1 MIGLKGSVFLLFYKL
16 VKKQKKYYGGNMSF
30 KNNMLILLAIIVFT
44 LSLSAET
51 LSLQE
56 CIDRSLQESEKI
68 KALQE
73 SEEAAKSGKNGSI
86 FSFLPSATLEAGIQ
100 WLKYDPEG
108 VSGVDPASGQSY
120 TVPFPDKS
128 RTLGITVVQPITPL
142 WSVSYGY
149 KSLETAE
156 DIAKIQRELSE
167 DQLRLEVMN
176 LFYNYQLLN
185 ESMEILNE
193 TKEQL
198 QKYYEQAKNFYD
210 AGVVDKRS
218 VLKIEI
224 EMAKLEQQIQTV
236 TGNTNP
242 IKRHIGIL
250 INKPANSFE
259 LETTEVTEKN
269 LSADN
274 SKLEKIM
281 LDNRLEYKLMEKS
294 ESVSKYSEMLAV
306 QPLIPTLAL
315 VGGYKK
321 NWDATSSQP
330 EDTLFIGGTLSWSF
344 GFDWGKTAF
353 DIKQLKH
360 KKVQT
365 QLENAATRK
374 QLSLQLTQLEN
385 DVEIKAIAIE
395 ISKREIES
403 AEENLRI
410 EEDKYKAKMTT
421 ETDLL
426 AASLSLRSAKLG
438 LLTAMYEHEV
448 ALHTLAITIG
458 TEYGSIT
465 EGE

>member
-1 MIGLKGSVFLLFYKL
+1 MRFKSFAAAIL
-16 VKKQKKYYGGNMSF
+16 VMFACFS
-30 KNNMLILLAIIVFT
+30 AA
-44 LSLSAET
+44 AET
-51 LSLQE
+51 FSLEE
-56 CIDRSLQESEKI
+56 CIERSLKESEKI
-68 KALQE
+68 KAMQE
-73 SEEAAKSGKNGSI
+73 SEEAAKSGKDGTV
-86 FSFLPSATLEAGIQ
+86 FSFLPTATLDAGIQ
-100 WLKYDPEG
+100 WMKYKPEQG
-108 VSGVDPASGQSY
+108 EMNVAGMSIPVS
-120 TVPFPDKS
+120 FPDKS

-156 DIAKIQRELSE
+156 DIAKLQRELTS
-167 DQLRLEVMN
+167 DQLKLEVMN

-224 EMAKLEQQIQTV
+224 EMTRLEQQIQTV
-236 TGNTNP
+236 IGNTNL
-242 IKRHIGIL
+242 IKKNIGIL
-250 INKPANSFE
+250 INAPADSFE
-259 LETTEVTEKN
+259 LKKKEVTENN

-274 SKLEKIM
+274 SQLEKIM
-281 LDNRLEYKLMEKS
+281 LDNRLEYKLLEKS
-294 ESVSKYSEMLAV
+294 ENVYEYSEMMAA

-315 VGGYKK
+315 VAGYKK
-321 NWDATSSQP
+321 NWDAGGSSP
-330 EDTLFIGGTLSWSF
+330 ENTLFIGGQLSWSI

-353 DIKQLKH
+353 DIKQSKH

-365 QLENAATRK
+365 RLENAATRK

-385 DVEIKAIAIE
+385 DVEIKAMAIE

-426 AASLSLRSAKLG
+426 NASVSLRSAKLG
-438 LLTAMYEHEV
+438 LLTALYEHEV

-458 TEYGSIT
+458 TEYGKIT

>member
-1 MIGLKGSVFLLFYKL
+1 MRFK
-16 VKKQKKYYGGNMSF
+16 SF
-30 KNNMLILLAIIVFT
+30 AAAILIMFACF
-44 LSLSAET
+44 SAAAET
-51 LSLQE
+51 FSLEE
-56 CIDRSLQESEKI
+56 CIERSLKESEKI
-68 KALQE
+68 KAMQE
-73 SEEAAKSGKNGSI
+73 SEEAAKSGKDGTV
-86 FSFLPSATLEAGIQ
+86 FSFLPTATLDAGIQ
-100 WLKYDPEG
+100 WMKYKPEQG
-108 VSGVDPASGQSY
+108 EMNVAGMSIPVS
-120 TVPFPDKS
+120 FPDKS

-156 DIAKIQRELSE
+156 DIAKLQRELTS
-167 DQLRLEVMN
+167 DQLKLEVMN

-224 EMAKLEQQIQTV
+224 EMTRLEQQIQTV
-236 TGNTNP
+236 IGNTNL
-242 IKRHIGIL
+242 IKKNIGIL
-250 INKPANSFE
+250 INAPADSFE
-259 LETTEVTEKN
+259 LKKKEVTENN

-274 SKLEKIM
+274 SQLEKIM
-281 LDNRLEYKLMEKS
+281 IDNRLEYKLLEKS
-294 ESVSKYSEMLAV
+294 ESVYEYSEMMSA

-315 VGGYKK
+315 VAGYKK
-321 NWDATSSQP
+321 NWDAGGSSP
-330 EDTLFIGGTLSWSF
+330 ENTLFIGGQLSWSI

-353 DIKQLKH
+353 DIKQSKH

-365 QLENAATRK
+365 RLENAATKK

-385 DVEIKAIAIE
+385 DVEIKAMAIE

-426 AASLSLRSAKLG
+426 NASVSLRSAKLG
-438 LLTAMYEHEV
+438 LLTALYEHEV

-458 TEYGSIT
+458 TEYGNIT

>member
-1 MIGLKGSVFLLFYKL
+1 MRFKSFAAAIL
-16 VKKQKKYYGGNMSF
+16 VMFACFS
-30 KNNMLILLAIIVFT
+30 AA
-44 LSLSAET
+44 AET
-51 LSLQE
+51 FSLEE
-56 CIDRSLQESEKI
+56 CIERSLKESEKI
-68 KALQE
+68 KAMQE
-73 SEEAAKSGKNGSI
+73 SEEAAKSGKDGTV
-86 FSFLPSATLEAGIQ
+86 FSFLPTATLDAGIQ
-100 WLKYDPEG
+100 WMKYKPEQG
-108 VSGVDPASGQSY
+108 EMNVAGMSIPVS
-120 TVPFPDKS
+120 FPDKS

-156 DIAKIQRELSE
+156 DIAKLQRELTS
-167 DQLRLEVMN
+167 DQLKLEVMN

-224 EMAKLEQQIQTV
+224 EMTRLEQQIQTV
-236 TGNTNP
+236 IGNTNL
-242 IKRHIGIL
+242 IKKNIGIL
-250 INKPANSFE
+250 INAPADSFE
-259 LETTEVTEKN
+259 LKKKEVSENN

-274 SKLEKIM
+274 SQLEKIM
-281 LDNRLEYKLMEKS
+281 LDNRLEYKLLEKS
-294 ESVSKYSEMLAV
+294 ESVYEYSEMMSA

-315 VGGYKK
+315 VAGYKK
-321 NWDATSSQP
+321 NWDAGGSSP
-330 EDTLFIGGTLSWSF
+330 ENTLFIGGTLSWSI

-353 DIKQLKH
+353 DIKQSKH

-365 QLENAATRK
+365 RLENAATKK

-385 DVEIKAIAIE
+385 DVEIKAMAIE

-426 AASLSLRSAKLG
+426 NASVSLRSAKLG
-438 LLTAMYEHEV
+438 LLTALYEHEV

-458 TEYGSIT
+458 TEYGNIT
-465 EGE
+465 KGE

>member
-1 MIGLKGSVFLLFYKL
+1 MRFKSFAAAIL
-16 VKKQKKYYGGNMSF
+16 VMFACFS
-30 KNNMLILLAIIVFT
+30 AA
-44 LSLSAET
+44 AET
-51 LSLQE
+51 FSLEE
-56 CIDRSLQESEKI
+56 CIERSLKESEKI
-68 KALQE
+68 KAMQE
-73 SEEAAKSGKNGSI
+73 SEEAAKSGKDGTV
-86 FSFLPSATLEAGIQ
+86 FSFLPTATLDVSLT
-100 WLKYDPEG
+100 WMPKYNPEG
-108 VSGVDPASGQSY
+108 VTGIDPTTGQQY
-120 TVPFPDKS
+120 TKPYPEKK

-156 DIAKIQRELSE
+156 DIAKLQRELSS
-167 DQLRLEVMN
+167 DQLKIEVMN

-210 AGVVDKRS
+210 AGVVDRRS

-224 EMAKLEQQIQTV
+224 EMTKLEQQIQTV
-236 TGNTNP
+236 KGNTNL
-242 IKRHIGIL
+242 IKRNIGIL
-250 INKPANSFE
+250 INVPANSFE
-259 LETTEVTEKN
+259 LEKREVSERN

-274 SKLEKIM
+274 SQLEKIM
-281 LDNRLEYKLMEKS
+281 LDNRLEYKLLEKS
-294 ESVSKYSEMLAV
+294 ESISEYSEMLAV
-306 QPLIPTLAL
+306 QPLIPTIAL
-315 VGGYKK
+315 IAGYQK
-321 NWDATSSQP
+321 NWDGPASQQP
-330 EDTLFIGGTLSWSF
+330 EDTVFVGGQLSWDF
-344 GFDWGKTAF
+344 GFNWGKTAF
-353 DIKQLKH
+353 DIKQSKH

-365 QLENAATRK
+365 RLENAATKK

-385 DVEIKAIAIE
+385 DVEIKALAID

-426 AASLSLRSAKLG
+426 NASVSLRSAKLG
-438 LLTAMYEHEV
+438 LLTALYEHEV

-458 TEYGSIT
+458 TEYGDIT
-465 EGE
+465 DGGK

>member
-1 MIGLKGSVFLLFYKL
+1 MRFKSFAAAIL
-16 VKKQKKYYGGNMSF
+16 VMFACFS
-30 KNNMLILLAIIVFT
+30 AA
-44 LSLSAET
+44 AET
-51 LSLQE
+51 FSLEE
-56 CIDRSLQESEKI
+56 CIERSLKESEKI
-68 KALQE
+68 KAMQE
-73 SEEAAKSGKNGSI
+73 SEEAAKSGKDGTV
-86 FSFLPSATLEAGIQ
+86 FSFLPTATLDAGIQ
-100 WLKYDPEG
+100 WMKYKPEQG
-108 VSGVDPASGQSY
+108 EMNVAGMSIPVS
-120 TVPFPDKS
+120 FPDKS

-156 DIAKIQRELSE
+156 DIAKLQRELTS
-167 DQLRLEVMN
+167 DQLKLEVMN

-224 EMAKLEQQIQTV
+224 EMTRLEQQIQTV
-236 TGNTNP
+236 IGNTNL
-242 IKRHIGIL
+242 IKKNIGIL
-250 INKPANSFE
+250 INAPADSFE
-259 LETTEVTEKN
+259 LKKKEVTENN

-274 SKLEKIM
+274 SQLEKIM
-281 LDNRLEYKLMEKS
+281 IDNRLEYKLLEKS
-294 ESVSKYSEMLAV
+294 ESVYEYSEMMSA

-315 VGGYKK
+315 VAGYKK
-321 NWDATSSQP
+321 NWDAGGSSP
-330 EDTLFIGGTLSWSF
+330 ENTLFIGGQLSWSI

-353 DIKQLKH
+353 DIKQSKH

-365 QLENAATRK
+365 RLENAATKK

-385 DVEIKAIAIE
+385 DVEIKAMAIE

-426 AASLSLRSAKLG
+426 NASVSLRSAKLG
-438 LLTAMYEHEV
+438 LLTALYEHEV

-458 TEYGSIT
+458 TEYGNIT

>member
-1 MIGLKGSVFLLFYKL
+1 
-16 VKKQKKYYGGNMSF
+16 MSF
-30 KNNMLILLAIIVFT
+30 RNNLLILLLIVVST
-44 LSLSAET
+44 LALSAET
-51 LSLQE
+51 FTLQE
-56 CIDRSLQESEKI
+56 CIDRSLKESEKI

-86 FSFLPSATLEAGIQ
+86 FSFLPTATLDAGMQ

-108 VSGVDPASGQSY
+108 VSGVDPTSGQTY
-120 TVPFPDKS
+120 TVPFPGKS

-149 KSLETAE
+149 KSLETAY
-156 DIAKIQRELSE
+156 DIAKIQRELSS
-167 DQLRLEVMN
+167 DQLKLEVMN

-185 ESMEILNE
+185 ESMDILNE

-224 EMAKLEQQIQTV
+224 EMTRLEQQIQTV
-236 TGNTNP
+236 TGNTNL
-242 IKRHIGIL
+242 IKKNMALL
-250 INKPANSFE
+250 INVPMDSFE
-259 LETTEVTEKN
+259 LEKTEVSEKN

-274 SKLEKIM
+274 SQLEKIM
-281 LDNRLEYKLMEKS
+281 LDNRLEYKLLEKS
-294 ESVSKYSEMLAV
+294 ESVYEYSEKLAV

-315 VGGYKK
+315 VAGYKK

-330 EDTLFIGGTLSWSF
+330 EDTLFIGGTLSWTF

-353 DIKQLKH
+353 DIKQSKH

-365 QLENAATRK
+365 QLENAATKK
-374 QLSLQLTQLEN
+374 QLSLQLMQLEN
-385 DVEIKAIAIE
+385 DVEIKAMAIE

-403 AEENLRI
+403 AAENLRI

-426 AASLSLRSAKLG
+426 NASVSLRSAKLG
-438 LLTAMYEHEV
+438 LLTALYEHEV

-458 TEYGSIT
+458 TEYGNIT

>member
-1 MIGLKGSVFLLFYKL
+1 MRFKSFAAAIL
-16 VKKQKKYYGGNMSF
+16 VMFACFS
-30 KNNMLILLAIIVFT
+30 AA
-44 LSLSAET
+44 AET
-51 LSLQE
+51 FSLDE
-56 CIDRSLQESEKI
+56 CIERSIKESEKI
-68 KALQE
+68 KAMQE
-73 SEEAAKSGKNGSI
+73 NEEAAKSGKNGSI
-86 FSFLPSATLEAGIQ
+86 FSFLPTATLDVALT
-100 WLKYDPEG
+100 WMPKYNPEG
-108 VSGVDPASGQSY
+108 VTGIDPTSGQQY
-120 TVPFPDKS
+120 TKPYPEKS

-156 DIAKIQRELSE
+156 DIAKLQRELTS
-167 DQLRLEVMN
+167 DQLKLEVMN

-198 QKYYEQAKNFYD
+198 QKYYDQAKNFYD

-224 EMAKLEQQIQTV
+224 EIAKLDQQIQTV
-236 TGNTNP
+236 TGNTNL
-242 IKRHIGIL
+242 IKRNIGIL
-250 INKPANSFE
+250 INVPASSFE
-259 LETTEVTEKN
+259 LEKKEVTERN

-274 SKLEKIM
+274 AQLEKIM
-281 LDNRLEYKLMEKS
+281 LDNRLEYKLLEKS
-294 ESVSKYSEMLAV
+294 ESISEYSEMLAV
-306 QPLIPTLAL
+306 QPLIPTVAL
-315 VGGYKK
+315 VAGYKK
-321 NWDATSSQP
+321 NWDGPASQQP
-330 EDTLFIGGTLSWSF
+330 EDTVFVGGQLSWDF
-344 GFDWGKTAF
+344 GFNWGKTAF
-353 DIKQLKH
+353 DIKQSKH

-365 QLENAATRK
+365 RLENAATKK

-385 DVEIKAIAIE
+385 DVEIKAMAIE

-426 AASLSLRSAKLG
+426 NASISLRSAKLG
-438 LLTAMYEHEV
+438 LLTALYEHEV

-458 TEYGSIT
+458 TEYGKIT

>member
-1 MIGLKGSVFLLFYKL
+1 MRFKSFAAAIL
-16 VKKQKKYYGGNMSF
+16 VMFACFS
-30 KNNMLILLAIIVFT
+30 AA
-44 LSLSAET
+44 AET
-51 LSLQE
+51 FSLEE
-56 CIDRSLQESEKI
+56 CIERSLKESEKI
-68 KALQE
+68 KAMQE
-73 SEEAAKSGKNGSI
+73 SEEAAKSGKNGTV
-86 FSFLPSATLEAGIQ
+86 FSFLPTATLDAGVQ
-100 WLKYDPEG
+100 WMKYKPEQG
-108 VSGVDPASGQSY
+108 EMNVAGMSIPVS
-120 TVPFPDKS
+120 FPDKS

-156 DIAKIQRELSE
+156 DIAKLQRELSE
-167 DQLRLEVMN
+167 DQLKLEVMN

-224 EMAKLEQQIQTV
+224 EMTRLEQQIQTV
-236 TGNTNP
+236 VGNTNL
-242 IKRHIGIL
+242 IKKNIGIL
-250 INKPANSFE
+250 INVPADSFE
-259 LETTEVTEKN
+259 LKKKEVTENN

-274 SKLEKIM
+274 TQLEKIM
-281 LDNRLEYKLMEKS
+281 LDNRLEYKLLEKS
-294 ESVSKYSEMLAV
+294 ESVYEYSEMMAA

-315 VGGYKK
+315 VAGSKK
-321 NWDATSSQP
+321 NWDASASSP
-330 EDTLFIGGTLSWSF
+330 ENTLFIGGQLSWSI

-353 DIKQLKH
+353 DIKQSKH

-365 QLENAATRK
+365 RLENAATRK

-385 DVEIKAIAIE
+385 DVEIKAMAIE

-426 AASLSLRSAKLG
+426 NASISLRSAKLG
-438 LLTAMYEHEV
+438 LLTALYEHEV

-458 TEYGSIT
+458 TEYGKIT

>member
-1 MIGLKGSVFLLFYKL
+1 MRFKSFAAAIL
-16 VKKQKKYYGGNMSF
+16 VMFACFS
-30 KNNMLILLAIIVFT
+30 AA
-44 LSLSAET
+44 AET
-51 LSLQE
+51 FSLEE
-56 CIDRSLQESEKI
+56 CIERSLKESEKI
-68 KALQE
+68 KAMQE
-73 SEEAAKSGKNGSI
+73 SEEAAKSGKNGTV
-86 FSFLPSATLEAGIQ
+86 FSFLPTATLDAGVQ
-100 WLKYDPEG
+100 WMKYKPEQG
-108 VSGVDPASGQSY
+108 EMNVAGMSIPVS
-120 TVPFPDKS
+120 FPDKS

-156 DIAKIQRELSE
+156 DIAKLQRELSE
-167 DQLRLEVMN
+167 DQLKLEVMN
-176 LFYNYQLLN
+176 LFYNYQLLS

-224 EMAKLEQQIQTV
+224 EMTRLEQQIQTV
-236 TGNTNP
+236 VGNTNL
-242 IKRHIGIL
+242 IKKNIGIL
-250 INKPANSFE
+250 INVPADSFE
-259 LETTEVTEKN
+259 LKKKEVTENN

-274 SKLEKIM
+274 TQLEKIM
-281 LDNRLEYKLMEKS
+281 LDNRLEYKLLEKS
-294 ESVSKYSEMLAV
+294 ESVYEYSEMMAA

-315 VGGYKK
+315 VAGYKK
-321 NWDATSSQP
+321 NWDAGGSSP
-330 EDTLFIGGTLSWSF
+330 ENTLFIGGQLSWSI

-353 DIKQLKH
+353 DIKQSKH

-365 QLENAATRK
+365 RLENAATRK

-385 DVEIKAIAIE
+385 DVEIKAMAIE

-426 AASLSLRSAKLG
+426 NASISLRSAKLG
-438 LLTAMYEHEV
+438 LLTALYEHEV

-458 TEYGSIT
+458 TEYGKIT

>member
-1 MIGLKGSVFLLFYKL
+1 MRLK
-16 VKKQKKYYGGNMSF
+16 SF
-30 KNNMLILLAIIVFT
+30 TAAVLILFACFYAA
-44 LSLSAET
+44 AET
-51 LSLQE
+51 LSLEE
-56 CIDRSLQESEKI
+56 CIDRTLKESDKI
-68 KALQE
+68 KAMQE
-73 SEEAAKSGKNGSI
+73 SEEAAKSGKDGTV
-86 FSFLPSATLEAGIQ
+86 FSFLPTATLDVALN
-100 WLKYDPEG
+100 WMPKYNPEG
-108 VSGVDPASGQSY
+108 VTGIDPTTGQQY
-120 TVPFPDKS
+120 TKPYPEKK

-156 DIAKIQRELSE
+156 DVAKIQRELSE
-167 DQLRLEVMN
+167 DQLKLEVMN

-224 EMAKLEQQIQTV
+224 EMAKLEQQMQTV
-236 TGNTNP
+236 KGNTNL
-242 IKRHIGIL
+242 IKKNMAIL
-250 INKPANSFE
+250 INVPMNSFE
-259 LETTEVTEKN
+259 LEKTEVSEKT

-274 SKLEKIM
+274 SQLEKIM

-294 ESVSKYSEMLAV
+294 EKVYEYSEMISA
-306 QPLIPTLAL
+306 QPLIPTIAL
-315 VGGYKK
+315 VAGYQK
-321 NWDATSSQP
+321 NWDGPASQQP
-330 EDTLFIGGTLSWSF
+330 EDTVFLGGQLSWNI

-353 DIKQLKH
+353 DIKQSKH

-365 QLENAATRK
+365 KLENAATKK

-426 AASLSLRSAKLG
+426 AASVSLRSAKLG

-458 TEYGSIT
+458 AEYGSIT
-465 EGE
+465 DGGN

>member
-1 MIGLKGSVFLLFYKL
+1 MRLK
-16 VKKQKKYYGGNMSF
+16 SF
-30 KNNMLILLAIIVFT
+30 TAAVLILFACF
-44 LSLSAET
+44 SAAAET
-51 LSLQE
+51 FSLDE
-56 CIDRSLQESEKI
+56 CIERSIKESEKI
-68 KALQE
+68 KAMQE
-73 SEEAAKSGKNGSI
+73 SEAAAKSGKDGTV
-86 FSFLPSATLEAGIQ
+86 FSFLPTATLEAGVQ
-100 WLKYDPEG
+100 WMKYKPEQG
-108 VSGVDPASGQSY
+108 AMNVGGMSIPVS
-120 TVPFPDKS
+120 FPDKS

-167 DQLRLEVMN
+167 DQLKLEVMN

-224 EMAKLEQQIQTV
+224 EMTKLEQQIQTV
-236 TGNTNP
+236 TGNTNL
-242 IKRHIGIL
+242 IKRNIGIL
-250 INKPANSFE
+250 INAPADSFE
-259 LETTEVTEKN
+259 LEKKEVSEKN

-274 SKLEKIM
+274 PQLEKIM
-281 LDNRLEYKLMEKS
+281 LDNRLEYKLLEKS
-294 ESVSKYSEMLAV
+294 ENVSEYSEMLAI

-315 VGGYKK
+315 VAGYQK
-321 NWDATSSQP
+321 NWDASASQP
-330 EDTLFIGGTLSWSF
+330 ENTLFIGGQLSWSI

-353 DIKQLKH
+353 DIKQSKH

-426 AASLSLRSAKLG
+426 AASVSLRSAKLG
-438 LLTAMYEHEV
+438 LLTALYEHEV

-458 TEYGSIT
+458 TEYDSIT
-465 EGE
+465 EKE

>member
-1 MIGLKGSVFLLFYKL
+1 MRFKSFAAAIL
-16 VKKQKKYYGGNMSF
+16 VMFACFS
-30 KNNMLILLAIIVFT
+30 AA
-44 LSLSAET
+44 AET
-51 LSLQE
+51 FSLEE
-56 CIDRSLQESEKI
+56 CIERSLKESEKI
-68 KALQE
+68 KAMQE
-73 SEEAAKSGKNGSI
+73 SEEAAKSGKDGTV
-86 FSFLPSATLEAGIQ
+86 FSFLPTATLDAGIQ
-100 WLKYDPEG
+100 WMKYKPEQG
-108 VSGVDPASGQSY
+108 EMNVAGMSIPVS
-120 TVPFPDKS
+120 FPDKS

-156 DIAKIQRELSE
+156 DIAKLQRELSE
-167 DQLRLEVMN
+167 DQLKLEVMN

-224 EMAKLEQQIQTV
+224 EMTRLEQQIQTV
-236 TGNTNP
+236 IGNTNL
-242 IKRHIGIL
+242 IKKNIGIL
-250 INKPANSFE
+250 INAPADSFE
-259 LETTEVTEKN
+259 LKKKEVSENN

-274 SKLEKIM
+274 SQLEKIM
-281 LDNRLEYKLMEKS
+281 LDNRLEYKLLEKS
-294 ESVSKYSEMLAV
+294 ENVYEYSEMMSA

-315 VGGYKK
+315 VAGYKK
-321 NWDATSSQP
+321 NWDAGGSSP
-330 EDTLFIGGTLSWSF
+330 ENTLFIGGQLSWSI

-353 DIKQLKH
+353 DIKQSKH

-365 QLENAATRK
+365 RLENAATRK

-385 DVEIKAIAIE
+385 DVEIKAMAIE

-426 AASLSLRSAKLG
+426 NASVSLRSAKLG
-438 LLTAMYEHEV
+438 LLTALYEHEV

-458 TEYGSIT
+458 TEYGNIT

>member
-1 MIGLKGSVFLLFYKL
+1 MRLKNFTAAV
-16 VKKQKKYYGGNMSF
+16 
-30 KNNMLILLAIIVFT
+30 LILFACFYAA
-44 LSLSAET
+44 AET
-51 LSLQE
+51 LSLEE
-56 CIDRSLQESEKI
+56 CIDRTLKESDKI
-68 KALQE
+68 KAMQE

-86 FSFLPSATLEAGIQ
+86 FSFLPTATLDASVT
-100 WLKYDPEG
+100 WMKYDPEG
-108 VSGVDPASGQSY
+108 VDTGVPDPTTGKNIIKPY
-120 TVPFPDKS
+120 PDKS
-128 RTLGITVVQPITPL
+128 RTLGITIVQPITPL

-156 DIAKIQRELSE
+156 DIAKLQRELSS
-167 DQLRLEVMN
+167 DQLKLQVMN

-224 EMAKLEQQIQTV
+224 EMTRLDQQIQTV
-236 TGNTNP
+236 TGNTNL
-242 IKRHIGIL
+242 IKRNIGIL
-250 INKPANSFE
+250 INKPAESFE
-259 LETTEVTEKN
+259 LEKKEVTEKN

-274 SKLEKIM
+274 QQLEKIM
-281 LDNRLEYKLMEKS
+281 INNRLEYKLLEKS
-294 ESVSKYSEMLAV
+294 ESISEYSEMLAV

-315 VGGYKK
+315 VAGYKK
-321 NWDATSSQP
+321 DWDASEKQQP
-330 EDTLFIGGTLSWSF
+330 EDTLYIGGSLSWDF

-353 DIKQLKH
+353 DIKQSKH

-365 QLENAATRK
+365 RLENAETKK

-385 DVEIKAIAIE
+385 DVETKALAIE

-426 AASLSLRSAKLG
+426 AASVSLRSAKLG

-458 TEYGSIT
+458 AEYGSIT
-465 EGE
+465 DGGN

>member
-1 MIGLKGSVFLLFYKL
+1 MRLKNFTASVLVLFACFY
-16 VKKQKKYYGGNMSF
+16 
-30 KNNMLILLAIIVFT
+30 AA
-44 LSLSAET
+44 AET
-51 LSLQE
+51 LSLDE
-56 CIDRSLQESEKI
+56 CIERTLKESEKI

-73 SEEAAKSGKNGSI
+73 SEAAAKSGKDGTV
-86 FSFLPSATLEAGIQ
+86 FSFLPTATLDAGIQ
-100 WLKYDPEG
+100 WMKYKPEQG
-108 VSGVDPASGQSY
+108 SMSVAGMNIPVS
-120 TVPFPDKS
+120 FPDKS

-156 DIAKIQRELSE
+156 DIAKIQRELSS
-167 DQLRLEVMN
+167 DQLKLQVMN

-224 EMAKLEQQIQTV
+224 EMTKLEQQIQTV
-236 TGNTNP
+236 TGNTNL
-242 IKRHIGIL
+242 IKRNIGIL
-250 INKPANSFE
+250 INKPADSFE
-259 LETTEVTEKN
+259 LEKKEVTEKN

-274 SKLEKIM
+274 SQLEKIM
-281 LDNRLEYKLMEKS
+281 IDNRLEYKLLEKS
-294 ESVSKYSEMLAV
+294 ENISEYSEMLSA

-315 VGGYKK
+315 VAGYKK
-321 NWDATSSQP
+321 NWDAGGSQP
-330 EDTLFIGGTLSWSF
+330 ENTLFIGGTLSWQI

-353 DIKQLKH
+353 DIKQSKH

-365 QLENAATRK
+365 RLENAATRK

-385 DVEIKAIAIE
+385 DVETKALAIE

-465 EGE
+465 EGGN

>member
-1 MIGLKGSVFLLFYKL
+1 MRLK
-16 VKKQKKYYGGNMSF
+16 SF
-30 KNNMLILLAIIVFT
+30 TAAVLILFACFYAA
-44 LSLSAET
+44 AET
-51 LSLQE
+51 LSLEE
-56 CIDRSLQESEKI
+56 CMERTLKESDKI
-68 KALQE
+68 KAMQE

-86 FSFLPSATLEAGIQ
+86 FSFLPTATLDVSLN
-100 WLKYDPEG
+100 WMPKYNPEG
-108 VSGVDPASGQSY
+108 YTAGVDPTTGQPV
-120 TVPFPDKS
+120 TQPFPEKQ
-128 RTLGITVVQPITPL
+128 RTLGITIVQPITPL

-156 DIAKIQRELSE
+156 DIAKLQRELSS
-167 DQLRLEVMN
+167 DQLKLQVMS

-198 QKYYEQAKNFYD
+198 EKYYEQAKNFYD

-224 EMAKLEQQIQTV
+224 EMTRLDQQIQTV
-236 TGNTNP
+236 TGNTNL
-242 IKRHIGIL
+242 IKRNIGIL
-250 INKPANSFE
+250 INKPAESFE
-259 LETTEVTEKN
+259 LEKKEVTEKN

-274 SKLEKIM
+274 SQLEKIM
-281 LDNRLEYKLMEKS
+281 VDHRLEYKLLEKS
-294 ESVSKYSEMLAV
+294 ESISEYSEMLTI
-306 QPLIPTLAL
+306 QPLIPTIAL
-315 VGGYKK
+315 VAGYKK
-321 NWDATSSQP
+321 NWDAGATQP
-330 EDTLFIGGTLSWSF
+330 EDTVFIGGQLSWDF
-344 GFDWGKTAF
+344 GFNWGKTAF
-353 DIKQLKH
+353 DIKQSKH

-365 QLENAATRK
+365 RLENAETKK

-385 DVEIKAIAIE
+385 DVEIKALAIE

-426 AASLSLRSAKLG
+426 AASVSLRSAKLG

-458 TEYGSIT
+458 AEYGSIT
-465 EGE
+465 DGGN

>member
-1 MIGLKGSVFLLFYKL
+1 
-16 VKKQKKYYGGNMSF
+16 MSF
-30 KNNMLILLAIIVFT
+30 RNNLLILLLIVLST
-44 LSLSAET
+44 LALSAET
-51 LSLQE
+51 FTLQE
-56 CIDRSLQESEKI
+56 CIERSLKESEKI

-86 FSFLPSATLEAGIQ
+86 FSFLPTATLDVSLN
-100 WLKYDPEG
+100 WMPKYNPEG
-108 VSGVDPASGQSY
+108 YTAGVDPTTGQPI
-120 TVPFPDKS
+120 TKPFPETQ

-156 DIAKIQRELSE
+156 DVAKIQRELSE
-167 DQLRLEVMN
+167 DQLKLEVMN
-176 LFYNYQLLN
+176 LFYNYQLLG
-185 ESMEILNE
+185 ETMEILNE

-224 EMAKLEQQIQTV
+224 EMAKLEQQMQTV
-236 TGNTNP
+236 KGNTNL
-242 IKRHIGIL
+242 IKKNMAIL
-250 INKPANSFE
+250 INAPMDSFE
-259 LETTEVTEKN
+259 LEKTEVSEKN

-274 SKLEKIM
+274 SRLEKIM
-281 LDNRLEYKLMEKS
+281 LDNRLEYKLLEKS
-294 ESVSKYSEMLAV
+294 ESISEYSEMLAV
-306 QPLIPTLAL
+306 QPLIPTVAL
-315 VGGYKK
+315 VAGYKK
-321 NWDATSSQP
+321 NWDAGATQP
-330 EDTLFIGGTLSWSF
+330 EDTVFLGGQLSWDF
-344 GFDWGKTAF
+344 GFNWGKTAF
-353 DIKQLKH
+353 DIKQSKH

-365 QLENAATRK
+365 RLENAATKK

-426 AASLSLRSAKLG
+426 NASVSLRSAKLG
-438 LLTAMYEHEV
+438 LLTALYEHEV

-458 TEYGSIT
+458 TEYGNIT

>member
-1 MIGLKGSVFLLFYKL
+1 MRLK
-16 VKKQKKYYGGNMSF
+16 SF
-30 KNNMLILLAIIVFT
+30 TAAVLILFACF
-44 LSLSAET
+44 SAAAET
-51 LSLQE
+51 FSLDE
-56 CIDRSLQESEKI
+56 CIERSIKESEKI
-68 KALQE
+68 KAMQE
-73 SEEAAKSGKNGSI
+73 SEAAAKSGKDGTV
-86 FSFLPSATLEAGIQ
+86 FSFLPTATLEAGVQ
-100 WLKYDPEG
+100 WMKYKPEQG
-108 VSGVDPASGQSY
+108 AMNVGGMSIPVS
-120 TVPFPDKS
+120 FPDKS

-167 DQLRLEVMN
+167 DQLKLEVMN

-224 EMAKLEQQIQTV
+224 EMTKLEQQIQTV
-236 TGNTNP
+236 TGNTNL
-242 IKRHIGIL
+242 IKRNIGIL
-250 INKPANSFE
+250 INAPADSFE
-259 LETTEVTEKN
+259 LEKKEVSEKN

-274 SKLEKIM
+274 PQLEKIM
-281 LDNRLEYKLMEKS
+281 LDNRLEYKLLEKS
-294 ESVSKYSEMLAV
+294 ENVSEYSEMLAI

-315 VGGYKK
+315 VAGYQK
-321 NWDATSSQP
+321 NWDASASQP
-330 EDTLFIGGTLSWSF
+330 ENTLFIGGQLSWSI

-353 DIKQLKH
+353 DIKQSKH

-426 AASLSLRSAKLG
+426 AASVSLRSAKLG
-438 LLTAMYEHEV
+438 LLTALYEHEV

-465 EGE
+465 EKE

>member
-1 MIGLKGSVFLLFYKL
+1 MRFKSFAAAIL
-16 VKKQKKYYGGNMSF
+16 VMFACFS
-30 KNNMLILLAIIVFT
+30 AA
-44 LSLSAET
+44 AET
-51 LSLQE
+51 FSLDE
-56 CIDRSLQESEKI
+56 CIERSIKESEKI
-68 KALQE
+68 KAMQE
-73 SEEAAKSGKNGSI
+73 NEEAAKSGKNGSI
-86 FSFLPSATLEAGIQ
+86 FSFLPTATLDVALT
-100 WLKYDPEG
+100 WMPKYNPEG
-108 VSGVDPASGQSY
+108 VTGIDPTSGQQY
-120 TVPFPDKS
+120 TKPYPEKS

-156 DIAKIQRELSE
+156 DIAKLQRELTS
-167 DQLRLEVMN
+167 DQLKLEVMN

-198 QKYYEQAKNFYD
+198 QKYYDQAKNFYD

-224 EMAKLEQQIQTV
+224 EIAKLDQQIQTV
-236 TGNTNP
+236 TGNTNL
-242 IKRHIGIL
+242 IKRNIGIL
-250 INKPANSFE
+250 INVPASSFE
-259 LETTEVTEKN
+259 LEKKEVTERN

-274 SKLEKIM
+274 AQLEKIM
-281 LDNRLEYKLMEKS
+281 LDNRLEYKLLEKS
-294 ESVSKYSEMLAV
+294 ESISEYSEMLAV
-306 QPLIPTLAL
+306 QPLIPTVAL
-315 VGGYKK
+315 VAGYKK
-321 NWDATSSQP
+321 NWDGPASQQP
-330 EDTLFIGGTLSWSF
+330 EDTVFVGGQLSWDF
-344 GFDWGKTAF
+344 GFNWGKTAF
-353 DIKQLKH
+353 DIKQSKH

-365 QLENAATRK
+365 RLENAATKK

-385 DVEIKAIAIE
+385 DVEIKAMAIE

-426 AASLSLRSAKLG
+426 NASVSLRSAKLG
-438 LLTAMYEHEV
+438 LLTALYEHEV

-465 EGE
+465 EKE

>member
-1 MIGLKGSVFLLFYKL
+1 
-16 VKKQKKYYGGNMSF
+16 MSF
-30 KNNMLILLAIIVFT
+30 KNNMLILLVIIIST

-51 LSLQE
+51 LTLQE
-56 CIDRSLQESEKI
+56 CIDRSLKESEKI

-86 FSFLPSATLEAGIQ
+86 FSFLPTATLDAGMQ

-108 VSGVDPASGQSY
+108 VSGVDPTSGQTY
-120 TVPFPDKS
+120 TVPFPGKS

-149 KSLETAE
+149 KSLETAY
-156 DIAKIQRELSE
+156 DIAKIQRELSS
-167 DQLRLEVMN
+167 DQLKLEVMN

-185 ESMEILNE
+185 ESMDILNE

-224 EMAKLEQQIQTV
+224 EMTRLEQQIQTV
-236 TGNTNP
+236 TGNTNL
-242 IKRHIGIL
+242 IKKNMALL
-250 INKPANSFE
+250 INVPMDSFE
-259 LETTEVTEKN
+259 LEKTEVSEKN

-274 SKLEKIM
+274 SQLEKIM
-281 LDNRLEYKLMEKS
+281 LDNRLEYKLLEKS
-294 ESVSKYSEMLAV
+294 ESVYEYSEKLAV
-306 QPLIPTLAL
+306 QPLLPTLAL
-315 VGGYKK
+315 VAGYKK

-330 EDTLFIGGTLSWSF
+330 EDTLFIGGTLSWTF

-353 DIKQLKH
+353 DIKQSKH

-365 QLENAATRK
+365 QLENAATKK
-374 QLSLQLTQLEN
+374 QLSLQLMQLEN
-385 DVEIKAIAIE
+385 DVEIKAMAIE

-403 AEENLRI
+403 AAENLRI

-426 AASLSLRSAKLG
+426 NASVSLRSAKLG
-438 LLTAMYEHEV
+438 LLTALYEHEV

-458 TEYGSIT
+458 TEYGNIT

>member
-1 MIGLKGSVFLLFYKL
+1 MRFKSFAAAIL
-16 VKKQKKYYGGNMSF
+16 VMFACFS
-30 KNNMLILLAIIVFT
+30 AA
-44 LSLSAET
+44 AET
-51 LSLQE
+51 FSLEE
-56 CIDRSLQESEKI
+56 CIERSLKESEKI
-68 KALQE
+68 KAMQE
-73 SEEAAKSGKNGSI
+73 SEEAAKSGKDGTV
-86 FSFLPSATLEAGIQ
+86 FSFLPTATLDAGIQ
-100 WLKYDPEG
+100 WMKYKPEQG
-108 VSGVDPASGQSY
+108 EMNVAGMSIPVS
-120 TVPFPDKS
+120 FPDKS

-156 DIAKIQRELSE
+156 DIAKLQRELTS
-167 DQLRLEVMN
+167 DQLKLEVMN

-224 EMAKLEQQIQTV
+224 EMTRLEQQIQTV
-236 TGNTNP
+236 IGNTNL
-242 IKRHIGIL
+242 IKKNIGIL
-250 INKPANSFE
+250 INAPADSFE
-259 LETTEVTEKN
+259 LKKKEVTENN

-274 SKLEKIM
+274 SQLEKIM
-281 LDNRLEYKLMEKS
+281 IDNRLEYKLLEKS
-294 ESVSKYSEMLAV
+294 ESVYEYSEMMSA

-315 VGGYKK
+315 VAGYKK
-321 NWDATSSQP
+321 NWDAGGSSP
-330 EDTLFIGGTLSWSF
+330 ENTLFIGGQLSWSI

-353 DIKQLKH
+353 DIKQSKH

-365 QLENAATRK
+365 RLENAATKK

-385 DVEIKAIAIE
+385 DVEIKAMAIE

-426 AASLSLRSAKLG
+426 NASISLRSAKLG
-438 LLTAMYEHEV
+438 LLTALYEHEV

-458 TEYGSIT
+458 TEYGKIT

>member
-1 MIGLKGSVFLLFYKL
+1 MRSKSFAAAIL
-16 VKKQKKYYGGNMSF
+16 VMFACFS
-30 KNNMLILLAIIVFT
+30 AA
-44 LSLSAET
+44 AET
-51 LSLQE
+51 FSLEE
-56 CIDRSLQESEKI
+56 CIERSLKESEKI
-68 KALQE
+68 KAMQE
-73 SEEAAKSGKNGSI
+73 SEEAAKSGKDGTV
-86 FSFLPSATLEAGIQ
+86 FSFLPTATLDAGIQ
-100 WLKYDPEG
+100 WMKYKPEQG
-108 VSGVDPASGQSY
+108 EMNVAGMSIPVS
-120 TVPFPDKS
+120 FPDKS

-156 DIAKIQRELSE
+156 DIAKLQRELSE
-167 DQLRLEVMN
+167 DQLKLEVMN

-224 EMAKLEQQIQTV
+224 EMTRLEQQIQTV
-236 TGNTNP
+236 IGNTNL
-242 IKRHIGIL
+242 IKKNIGIL
-250 INKPANSFE
+250 INAPADSFE
-259 LETTEVTEKN
+259 LKKKEVSENN

-274 SKLEKIM
+274 SQLEKIM
-281 LDNRLEYKLMEKS
+281 LDNRLEYKLLEKS
-294 ESVSKYSEMLAV
+294 ENVYEYSEMMSA

-315 VGGYKK
+315 VAGYKK
-321 NWDATSSQP
+321 NWDAGGSSP
-330 EDTLFIGGTLSWSF
+330 ENTLFIGGQLSWSI

-353 DIKQLKH
+353 DIKQSKH

-365 QLENAATRK
+365 RLENAATRK

-385 DVEIKAIAIE
+385 DVEIKAMAIE

-426 AASLSLRSAKLG
+426 NASVSLRSAKLG
-438 LLTAMYEHEV
+438 LLTALYEHEV

-458 TEYGSIT
+458 TEYGKIT

>member
-1 MIGLKGSVFLLFYKL
+1 MRLK
-16 VKKQKKYYGGNMSF
+16 SF
-30 KNNMLILLAIIVFT
+30 MAAVLILFACFYAA
-44 LSLSAET
+44 AET
-51 LSLQE
+51 LSLEE
-56 CIDRSLQESEKI
+56 CIDRTLKESDKIKAMQESE
-68 KALQE
+68 A
-73 SEEAAKSGKNGSI
+73 AAKSGKDGTV
-86 FSFLPSATLEAGIQ
+86 FSFLPTATLDVALT
-100 WLKYDPEG
+100 WMPKYNPEG
-108 VSGVDPASGQSY
+108 YSSVDMTTFQPV
-120 TVPFPDKS
+120 TVPFPEKS

-156 DIAKIQRELSE
+156 DIAKLQRELSE
-167 DQLRLEVMN
+167 DQLKLQIMS

-198 QKYYEQAKNFYD
+198 QKYYEQAKNCYD

-224 EMAKLEQQIQTV
+224 EMTRLDQQIQTV
-236 TGNTNP
+236 TGNTNL
-242 IKRHIGIL
+242 IKRNIGIL
-250 INKPANSFE
+250 INKPADSFE
-259 LETTEVTEKN
+259 LEKKEVTEKN

-274 SKLEKIM
+274 SQLEKIM
-281 LDNRLEYKLMEKS
+281 TDNRLEYKLLEKS
-294 ESVSKYSEMLAV
+294 ESISEYSEMLAV

-315 VGGYKK
+315 VAGYKK
-321 NWDATSSQP
+321 DWDAGSMKP
-330 EDTLFIGGTLSWSF
+330 EDTVFIGGQLSWNI

-353 DIKQLKH
+353 DIKQSKH

-365 QLENAATRK
+365 RLENAATKK

-385 DVEIKAIAIE
+385 DVETKALAIE

-426 AASLSLRSAKLG
+426 AASVSLRSAKLG

-458 TEYGSIT
+458 AEYGSIT
-465 EGE
+465 DGGN

>member
-1 MIGLKGSVFLLFYKL
+1 MRFKSFAAAIL
-16 VKKQKKYYGGNMSF
+16 VMFACFS
-30 KNNMLILLAIIVFT
+30 AA
-44 LSLSAET
+44 AET
-51 LSLQE
+51 FSLEE
-56 CIDRSLQESEKI
+56 CIERSLKESEKI
-68 KALQE
+68 KAMQE
-73 SEEAAKSGKNGSI
+73 SEEAAKSGKDGTV
-86 FSFLPSATLEAGIQ
+86 FSFLPTATLDAGIQ
-100 WLKYDPEG
+100 WMKYKPEQG
-108 VSGVDPASGQSY
+108 EMNVAGMSIPVS
-120 TVPFPDKS
+120 FPDKS

-156 DIAKIQRELSE
+156 DIAKLQRELSE
-167 DQLRLEVMN
+167 DQLKLEVMN

-224 EMAKLEQQIQTV
+224 EMTRLEQQIQTV
-236 TGNTNP
+236 IGNTNL
-242 IKRHIGIL
+242 IKKNIGIL
-250 INKPANSFE
+250 INAPADSFE
-259 LETTEVTEKN
+259 LKKKEVSENN

-274 SKLEKIM
+274 SQLEKIM
-281 LDNRLEYKLMEKS
+281 LDNRLEYKLLEKS
-294 ESVSKYSEMLAV
+294 ENVYEYSEMMAA

-315 VGGYKK
+315 VAGYKK
-321 NWDATSSQP
+321 NWDAGGSSP
-330 EDTLFIGGTLSWSF
+330 ENTLFIGGQLSWSI

-353 DIKQLKH
+353 DIKQSKH

-365 QLENAATRK
+365 RLENAATKK

-385 DVEIKAIAIE
+385 DVEIKAMAIE

-426 AASLSLRSAKLG
+426 NASVSLRSAKLG
-438 LLTAMYEHEV
+438 LLTALYEHEV

-458 TEYGSIT
+458 TEYGNIT

>member
-1 MIGLKGSVFLLFYKL
+1 MRLK
-16 VKKQKKYYGGNMSF
+16 SF
-30 KNNMLILLAIIVFT
+30 AAAVLILFACFYAA
-44 LSLSAET
+44 AET
-51 LSLQE
+51 LSLE
-56 CIDRSLQESEKI
+56 DCIERTLKESDKI
-68 KALQE
+68 KAMQE
-73 SEEAAKSGKNGSI
+73 SEEAAKSGKDGSV
-86 FSFLPSATLEAGIQ
+86 FSFLPTATLEAGVQ
-100 WLKYDPEG
+100 WMKYKPEEG
-108 VSGVDPASGQSY
+108 SMSVAGMSVPVS
-120 TVPFPDKS
+120 FPDKS
-128 RTLGITVVQPITPL
+128 RTLGITVVQPLTPL

-156 DIAKIQRELSE
+156 DIAKIQRELSS
-167 DQLRLEVMN
+167 DQLKLQVMN

-198 QKYYEQAKNFYD
+198 EKYYEQAKNFYD

-224 EMAKLEQQIQTV
+224 EMTKLEQQIQTV
-236 TGNTNP
+236 TGNTNL
-242 IKRHIGIL
+242 IKRNIGIL
-250 INKPANSFE
+250 VNKPAESFE
-259 LETTEVTEKN
+259 LEKKEVTEKN

-274 SKLEKIM
+274 SQLEKIM
-281 LDNRLEYKLMEKS
+281 VDNRLEYKLLEKS
-294 ESVSKYSEMLAV
+294 ESISEYSEMLAV

-315 VGGYKK
+315 VAGYKK
-321 NWDATSSQP
+321 NWDAGGSSP
-330 EDTLFIGGTLSWSF
+330 ENTLFIGGTLSWSI

-353 DIKQLKH
+353 DIKQSKH

-365 QLENAATRK
+365 RLENAETRK

-385 DVEIKAIAIE
+385 DVETKALAIE

-438 LLTAMYEHEV
+438 LLTALYEHEL

-458 TEYGSIT
+458 TEYGNIT
-465 EGE
+465 EGEK

>member
-1 MIGLKGSVFLLFYKL
+1 MRLK
-16 VKKQKKYYGGNMSF
+16 SF
-30 KNNMLILLAIIVFT
+30 TAAVLILFACF
-44 LSLSAET
+44 SAAAET
-51 LSLQE
+51 FSLDE
-56 CIDRSLQESEKI
+56 CIERSIKESEKI
-68 KALQE
+68 KAMQE
-73 SEEAAKSGKNGSI
+73 SETAAKSGKDGTV
-86 FSFLPSATLEAGIQ
+86 FSFLPTATLEAGVQ
-100 WLKYDPEG
+100 WMKYKPEQG
-108 VSGVDPASGQSY
+108 AMNVGGMSIPVS
-120 TVPFPDKS
+120 FPDKS

-167 DQLRLEVMN
+167 DQLKLEVMN

-224 EMAKLEQQIQTV
+224 EMTKLEQQIQTV
-236 TGNTNP
+236 TGNTNL
-242 IKRHIGIL
+242 IKRNIGIL
-250 INKPANSFE
+250 INAPADSFE
-259 LETTEVTEKN
+259 LEKKEVSEKN

-274 SKLEKIM
+274 PQLEKIM
-281 LDNRLEYKLMEKS
+281 LDNRLEYKLLEKS
-294 ESVSKYSEMLAV
+294 ENVSEYSEMLAI

-315 VGGYKK
+315 VAGYQK
-321 NWDATSSQP
+321 NWDASASQP
-330 EDTLFIGGTLSWSF
+330 ENTLFIGGQLSWSI

-353 DIKQLKH
+353 DIKQSKH

-426 AASLSLRSAKLG
+426 AASVSLRSAKLG
-438 LLTAMYEHEV
+438 LLTALYEHEV

-465 EGE
+465 EKE

>member
-1 MIGLKGSVFLLFYKL
+1 
-16 VKKQKKYYGGNMSF
+16 MSF
-30 KNNMLILLAIIVFT
+30 RNNLLILLLIVLST
-44 LSLSAET
+44 LALSAET
-51 LSLQE
+51 FTLQE
-56 CIDRSLQESEKI
+56 CIDRSLKESEKI

-73 SEEAAKSGKNGSI
+73 SEEAAKSGKNGAV
-86 FSFLPSATLEAGIQ
+86 FSFLPTATLDVALN
-100 WLKYDPEG
+100 WMPKYNPEG
-108 VSGVDPASGQSY
+108 YTAGVDPTTGQPI
-120 TVPFPDKS
+120 TKPFPETQ

-156 DIAKIQRELSE
+156 DVAKIQRELSE
-167 DQLRLEVMN
+167 DQLKLEVMN
-176 LFYNYQLLN
+176 LFYNYQLLG
-185 ESMEILNE
+185 ETMEILNE

-224 EMAKLEQQIQTV
+224 EMAKLEQQMQTV
-236 TGNTNP
+236 KGNTNL
-242 IKRHIGIL
+242 IKKNMAIL
-250 INKPANSFE
+250 INAPMDSFE
-259 LETTEVTEKN
+259 LEKTEVSEKN

-274 SKLEKIM
+274 SRLEKIM

-294 ESVSKYSEMLAV
+294 ESVYEYSEMMAA
-306 QPLIPTLAL
+306 QPLIPTLAF
-315 VGGYKK
+315 VAGYKK
-321 NWDATSSQP
+321 NWDAGTTQP
-330 EDTLFIGGTLSWSF
+330 EDTVFLGGQLSWNI

-353 DIKQLKH
+353 DIKQSKH

-365 QLENAATRK
+365 RLENAATKK

-426 AASLSLRSAKLG
+426 NASVSLRSAKLG
-438 LLTAMYEHEV
+438 LLTALYEHEV

-458 TEYGSIT
+458 TEYGNIT

>member
-1 MIGLKGSVFLLFYKL
+1 MRLKNFTAAVLVLFACFY
-16 VKKQKKYYGGNMSF
+16 
-30 KNNMLILLAIIVFT
+30 AA
-44 LSLSAET
+44 AET
-51 LSLQE
+51 LSLDE
-56 CIDRSLQESEKI
+56 CIERSLKESEKI
-68 KALQE
+68 KAMQE
-73 SEEAAKSGKNGSI
+73 SEAAAKSGKDGTV
-86 FSFLPSATLEAGIQ
+86 FSFLPTATLDAGIQ
-100 WLKYDPEG
+100 WMKYKPEQG
-108 VSGVDPASGQSY
+108 SMSVAGMNIPVS
-120 TVPFPDKS
+120 FPDKS

-156 DIAKIQRELSE
+156 DIAKIQRELSS
-167 DQLRLEVMN
+167 DQLKLEVMN

-224 EMAKLEQQIQTV
+224 EMTKLEQQIQTV
-236 TGNTNP
+236 TGNTNL
-242 IKRHIGIL
+242 IKRNIGIL
-250 INKPANSFE
+250 INKPADSFE
-259 LETTEVTEKN
+259 LEKKEVTEKN

-274 SKLEKIM
+274 SQLEKIM
-281 LDNRLEYKLMEKS
+281 IDNRLEYKLLEKS
-294 ESVSKYSEMLAV
+294 ENISEYSEMLSA

-315 VGGYKK
+315 VAGYKK
-321 NWDATSSQP
+321 NWDAGGSQP
-330 EDTLFIGGTLSWSF
+330 ENTLFIGGTLSWQI

-353 DIKQLKH
+353 DIKQSKH

-365 QLENAATRK
+365 RLENAATKK

-385 DVEIKAIAIE
+385 DVETKALAIE
-395 ISKREIES
+395 ISKREIDS

-438 LLTAMYEHEV
+438 LLTALYEHEV

-458 TEYGSIT
+458 TEYGNIT

>member
-1 MIGLKGSVFLLFYKL
+1 MRFKSFAAAIL
-16 VKKQKKYYGGNMSF
+16 VMFACFS
-30 KNNMLILLAIIVFT
+30 AA
-44 LSLSAET
+44 AET
-51 LSLQE
+51 FSLEE
-56 CIDRSLQESEKI
+56 CIERSLKESEKI
-68 KALQE
+68 KAMQE
-73 SEEAAKSGKNGSI
+73 SEEAAKSGKDGTV
-86 FSFLPSATLEAGIQ
+86 FSFLPTATLDAGIQ
-100 WLKYDPEG
+100 WMKYKPEQG
-108 VSGVDPASGQSY
+108 EMNVAGMSIPVS
-120 TVPFPDKS
+120 FPEKS

-156 DIAKIQRELSE
+156 DIAKLQRELSE
-167 DQLRLEVMN
+167 DQLKLEVMN

-224 EMAKLEQQIQTV
+224 EMTRLEQQIQTV
-236 TGNTNP
+236 IGNTNL
-242 IKRHIGIL
+242 IKKNIGIL
-250 INKPANSFE
+250 INAPADSFE
-259 LETTEVTEKN
+259 LKKKEVSENN

-274 SKLEKIM
+274 SQLEKIM
-281 LDNRLEYKLMEKS
+281 LDNRLEYKLLEKS
-294 ESVSKYSEMLAV
+294 ENVYEYSEMMSA

-315 VGGYKK
+315 VAGYKK
-321 NWDATSSQP
+321 NWDAGGSSP
-330 EDTLFIGGTLSWSF
+330 ENTLFIGGTLSWSI

-353 DIKQLKH
+353 DIKQSKH

-365 QLENAATRK
+365 RLENAATKK

-385 DVEIKAIAIE
+385 DVEIKAMAIE

-426 AASLSLRSAKLG
+426 NASVSLRSAKLG
-438 LLTAMYEHEV
+438 LLTALYEHEV

-458 TEYGSIT
+458 TEYGNIT
-465 EGE
+465 KGE

>member
-1 MIGLKGSVFLLFYKL
+1 MRLK
-16 VKKQKKYYGGNMSF
+16 SF
-30 KNNMLILLAIIVFT
+30 TAAVLILFACF
-44 LSLSAET
+44 SAAAET
-51 LSLQE
+51 FSLDE
-56 CIDRSLQESEKI
+56 CIERSIKESEKI
-68 KALQE
+68 KAMQE
-73 SEEAAKSGKNGSI
+73 SEAAAKSGKDGTV
-86 FSFLPSATLEAGIQ
+86 FSFLPTATLEAGVQ
-100 WLKYDPEG
+100 WMKYKPEQG
-108 VSGVDPASGQSY
+108 AMNVGGMSIPVS
-120 TVPFPDKS
+120 FPDKS

-167 DQLRLEVMN
+167 DQLKLEVMN

-198 QKYYEQAKNFYD
+198 EKYYEQAKNFYD

-224 EMAKLEQQIQTV
+224 EMTKLEQQIQTV
-236 TGNTNP
+236 TGNTNL
-242 IKRHIGIL
+242 IKRNIGIL
-250 INKPANSFE
+250 INAPADSFE
-259 LETTEVTEKN
+259 LEKKEVSEKN

-274 SKLEKIM
+274 PQLEKIM
-281 LDNRLEYKLMEKS
+281 LDNRLEYKLLEKS
-294 ESVSKYSEMLAV
+294 ENVSEYSEMLAI

-315 VGGYKK
+315 VAGYQK
-321 NWDATSSQP
+321 NWDASASQP
-330 EDTLFIGGTLSWSF
+330 ENTLFIGGQLSWSI

-353 DIKQLKH
+353 DIKQSKH

-426 AASLSLRSAKLG
+426 AASVSLRSAKLG
-438 LLTAMYEHEV
+438 LLTALYEHEV

-465 EGE
+465 EKE

>member
-1 MIGLKGSVFLLFYKL
+1 MRLK
-16 VKKQKKYYGGNMSF
+16 SF
-30 KNNMLILLAIIVFT
+30 AAAILIMLACF
-44 LSLSAET
+44 SAAAET
-51 LSLQE
+51 FSLDE
-56 CIDRSLQESEKI
+56 CIERSLKESEKI
-68 KALQE
+68 KAMQE
-73 SEEAAKSGKNGSI
+73 SEEAAKSGKDGTV
-86 FSFLPSATLEAGIQ
+86 FSFLPTATLDVALN
-100 WLKYDPEG
+100 WMPKYNPEG
-108 VSGVDPASGQSY
+108 YTAGVDMTTGQPI
-120 TVPFPDKS
+120 TQPFPEKS

-156 DIAKIQRELSE
+156 DVAKLQRELSE
-167 DQLRLEVMN
+167 DQLKLEVMN

-198 QKYYEQAKNFYD
+198 QKYYEQAKNFFD

-224 EMAKLEQQIQTV
+224 EMAKLEQQMQTV
-236 TGNTNP
+236 KGNTNL
-242 IKRHIGIL
+242 IKKNMAIL
-250 INKPANSFE
+250 INVPMNSFE
-259 LETTEVTEKN
+259 LEKTEVSEKT

-274 SKLEKIM
+274 SQLEKIM

-294 ESVSKYSEMLAV
+294 EKVYEYSEMMAA
-306 QPLIPTLAL
+306 QPLIPTVAF
-315 VGGYKK
+315 VAGYKK
-321 NWDATSSQP
+321 NWDAGATQP
-330 EDTLFIGGTLSWSF
+330 EDTVFLGGQLSWNI

-353 DIKQLKH
+353 DIKQSKH

-365 QLENAATRK
+365 KLENAATKK

-426 AASLSLRSAKLG
+426 NASVSLRSAKLN
-438 LLTAMYEHEV
+438 LLTALYEHEV

-458 TEYGSIT
+458 TEYGNIT

>member
-1 MIGLKGSVFLLFYKL
+1 MRLKSFAAAIMTLLFC
-16 VKKQKKYYGGNMSF
+16 
-30 KNNMLILLAIIVFT
+30 FT
-44 LSLSAET
+44 AAAET
-51 LSLQE
+51 ISLDE
-56 CIDRSLQESEKI
+56 CIERSVRESEKI
-68 KALQE
+68 KAL
-73 SEEAAKSGKNGSI
+73 EEGEKAAESGKNGSV
-86 FSFLPSATLEAGIQ
+86 FSFLPTATFEAGIQ
-100 WLKYDPEG
+100 WMKYDPEQG
-108 VSGVDPASGQSY
+108 AMNVGGMSIPVS
-120 TVPFPDKS
+120 FPDKS
-128 RTLGITVVQPITPL
+128 RTLSIMVVQPITPL

-149 KSLETAE
+149 KSLETAY
-156 DIAKIQRELSE
+156 DIAKIQRELST

-185 ESMEILNE
+185 ESTEILNE

-224 EMAKLEQQIQTV
+224 EMTKIDQQIQTV
-236 TGNTNP
+236 AGNTKL
-242 IKRHIGIL
+242 IKKNIAIL
-250 INKPANSFE
+250 MNMPVDSFE
-259 LETTEVTEKN
+259 LEKKEVSERS

-274 SKLEKIM
+274 SELEKIM
-281 LDNRLEYKLMEKS
+281 LDNRLEYKLLEKS
-294 ESVSKYSEMLAV
+294 SDISDYSEKLAI

-315 VGGYKK
+315 VGGYKH
-321 NWDATSSQP
+321 NWDAGGSQP
-330 EDTLFIGGTLSWSF
+330 EGTMFIGGTLSWNI

-353 DIKQLKH
+353 DVKQSKH

-365 QLENAATRK
+365 QLETAATKK

-385 DVEIKAIAIE
+385 DVETKALSIE

-426 AASLSLRSAKLG
+426 AASISLRSAKLG
-438 LLTAMYEHEV
+438 LLNAMYEHEV
-448 ALHTLAITIG
+448 ALQTLAITIG
-458 TEYGSIT
+458 TEYGKIT
-465 EGE
+465 DGE